1 MSAPGLYESLGRLR
15 RGSLFEVIAVL
26 VWFLALI
33 PFLFLLAIV
42 LSVVFAVIGLFYMYG
57 GFSGLRP
64 YVGSAGLG
72 RVGVILMVI
81 PFINFVGIILT
92 GIAIYS
98 VGSKFDSGTT
108 KIGGILTAIVVTA
121 FIGFILT
128 YVGLGE
134 IMGKVGQQ
142 QQPPPAPPS

>member
-1 MSAPGLYESLGRLR
+1 MS
-15 RGSLFEVIAVL
+15 EVIAVL
-26 VWFLALI
+26 VWSLALI
-33 PFLFLLAIV
+33 PYLFLLAMV

-64 YVGSAGLG
+64 RVGDAGLG

-98 VGSKFDSGTT
+98 VGSKFDNGSTE
-108 KIGGILTAIVVTA
+108 IGGMLTAIVVTA
-121 FIGFILT
+121 FIGFIRDARRGNGWGGAT
-128 YVGLGE
+128 TT
-134 IMGKVGQQ
+134 
-142 QQPPPAPPS
+142 AACPSLLALRRAASLIQGIFYSDAALA

>member
-1 MSAPGLYESLGRLR
+1 MGAPGLHESLGRLR
-15 RGSLFEVIAVL
+15 RGSLFEVVAVL
-26 VWFLALI
+26 VLFLALD
-33 PFLFLLAIV
+33 PFLFLLAIG
-42 LSVVFAVIGLFYMYG
+42 LSVLFAVIGLFYMYG

-64 YVGSAGLG
+64 YVGGAGLG
-72 RVGVILMVI
+72 RVGAILMVI
-81 PFINFVGIILT
+81 PFLDIVGVILT

-121 FIGFILT
+121 FIGFALA

-142 QQPPPAPPS
+142 QQQPPASPS